1 MPANL
6 PAEAKAKWARYLDA
20 KTPEEKLRALQEFYS
35 SIPKHKGTE
44 NLRAWVRRKI
54 AELKEEIAEQKARRR
69 GGGVSF
75 FVQKEGAAQVVM
87 LGETLSGKSTLLRA
101 LTNAEPEI
109 RGVPFT
115 TLKPVPGMVRYEDI
129 QFQLVEVPA
138 VVEGMHR
145 GAVWWGSRVLGM
157 ARNADLLMIVIDLSN
172 NPVKQLK
179 TIIEELREAGIMLR
193 RPKGRVVI
201 ERSKA
206 VHGIRVI
213 ALGRLVDA
221 TAADVIKLLNSYR
234 IYHAIVKIYG
244 DATLDDVEKAI
255 FERTSFKRALFVL
268 NKVDLV
274 SAPRAEALARKIVEA
289 LPDSDAVVVSAL
301 KGYRISEIPQRIFR
315 LSGVIRV
322 YTKEPNQQKPSEIP
336 LILKKGATVADAIMK
351 IREEF
356 LQYFKYARI
365 WGPSAKF
372 PGERVGLDHVLED
385 GDIIEI
391 RTTIKGI

>member
-6 PAEAKAKWARYLDA
+6 PAEAKAKWAKYLDA
-20 KTPEEKLRALQEFYS
+20 KTPEEKLQALQEFYS

-54 AELKEEIAEQKARRR
+54 AELKEEISEQKARRR

-115 TLKPVPGMVRYEDI
+115 TLKPVPGMVKYEDI

-138 VVEGMHR
+138 VVKGMHK

-157 ARNADLLMIVIDLSN
+157 ARNADLLMIVIDLAN
-172 NPVKQLK
+172 NPIEQLR
-179 TIIEELREAGIMLR
+179 TIVGELREAGIMLR

-213 ALGRLVDA
+213 TLGRLLDA
-221 TAADVIKLLNSYR
+221 TVADVIKLLNSYR
-234 IYHAIVKIYG
+234 IYHAVVKIYG
-244 DATLDDVEKAI
+244 DATLDDVEKAV

-274 SAPRAEALARKIVEA
+274 SISKAEALARKIVDA

-301 KGYRISEIPQRIFR
+301 RRYRINEIPQRIFR

-322 YTKEPNQQKPSEIP
+322 YTKEPNQQRPSEIP
-336 LILKKGATVADAIMK
+336 LILRKGATVADAIVK

>member
-69 GGGVSF
+69 GGGASF
-75 FVQKEGAAQVVM
+75 FVQKEGAAQVIM
-87 LGETLSGKSTLLRA
+87 LGETLSGKSTLLMA
-101 LTNAEPEI
+101 LTNAEPEV

-172 NPVKQLK
+172 NPIKQLR
-179 TIIEELREAGIMLR
+179 TIVGELREAGIMLR

-213 ALGRLVDA
+213 ILGRLLDA

-274 SAPRAEALARKIVEA
+274 SAPRAEALAKRIVEA

-301 KGYRISEIPQRIFR
+301 KGYRINEIPRKIFR

-336 LILKKGATVADAIMK
+336 LILKRGATIADAIMK

>member
-69 GGGVSF
+69 GGGASF
-75 FVQKEGAAQVVM
+75 FVQKEGAAQVIM

-109 RGVPFT
+109 KGVPFT

-138 VVEGMHR
+138 VVEGMHK

-179 TIIEELREAGIMLR
+179 TIIGELKEAGIMLR

-213 ALGRLVDA
+213 TLGRLLDA

-234 IYHAIVKIYG
+234 IYHAIVRIYG

-274 SAPRAEALARKIVEA
+274 SASKAGILARKIREV

-301 KGYRISEIPQRIFR
+301 KGYGINEIPQRIFR

>member
-6 PAEAKAKWARYLDA
+6 PAEAKAKWAKYLDA
-20 KTPEEKLRALQEFYS
+20 KTPEEKLQALQEFYS

-54 AELKEEIAEQKARRR
+54 AELKEEISEQKARRR

-115 TLKPVPGMVRYEDI
+115 TLKPVPGMVKYEDI

-138 VVEGMHR
+138 VVKGMHK

-157 ARNADLLMIVIDLSN
+157 ARNADLLMIVIDLAN
-172 NPVKQLK
+172 NPIEQLR
-179 TIIEELREAGIMLR
+179 TIVGELREAGIMLR

-213 ALGRLVDA
+213 TLGRLLDA
-221 TAADVIKLLNSYR
+221 TVADVIKLLNSYR
-234 IYHAIVKIYG
+234 IYHAVVKIYG
-244 DATLDDVEKAI
+244 DATLDDVEKAV

-274 SAPRAEALARKIVEA
+274 SISKAEALARKIIDA

-301 KGYRISEIPQRIFR
+301 RRYRINEIPQRIFR

-322 YTKEPNQQKPSEIP
+322 YTKEPNQQRPSEIP
-336 LILKKGATVADAIMK
+336 LILRKGATVADAIVK